1 MNTAYPFMALMEAV
15 KLYLVASYTFL
26 PLDKQLPLLPA
37 WLTLL
42 GALALNRMLR
52 AAGGRLVY
60 HVLAHALGC
69 TACRGDYCC
78 PVARR
83 RGLVAA
89 NRPWDVRARGTL
101 DRF

>member
-1 MNTAYPFMALMEAV
+1 VTHLLLAPFR
-15 KLYLVASYTFL
+15 F
-26 PLDKQLPLLPA
+26 
-37 WLTLL
+37 
-42 GALALNRMLR
+42 LAL
-52 AAGGRLVY
+52 
-60 HVLAHALGC
+60 LAHALGC